1 MQGPYRSVVNE
12 NNAHVLHTERPVYVC
27 HDDGIERDGDISHPG
42 SVLTKA
48 VLVEDS
54 ELRSCVKDEVAV
66 TDGPY
71 RLFGRN
77 AVLPLT
83 ELLRQ
88 SLGVV

>member
-54 ELRSCVKDEVAV
+54 ELRSCVKDEV
-66 TDGPY
+66 DILGFP
-71 RLFGRN
+71 
-77 AVLPLT
+77 
-83 ELLRQ
+83 
-88 SLGVV
+88 SLILHTVSVDLKQHGSYITV